1 MPLYIYQAA
10 YTPESVAAQIREPA
24 DRFEAVRPAF
34 EAMGGKIVVGGY
46 PFGEYDMLAVI
57 EAPDDTTAAGFAL
70 AVVAGGAVRSAS
82 TARLLDGE
90 EWVEASAR
98 SGPPRPSASGAAVS
112 GGGSVGVQRGDAP
125 PSAGVAALL
134 LRFGIRLG
142 GRQAVVRLLVVVAW
156 VGERVRAHAPR
167 SVRKGR
173 SKPPRTK

>member
-46 PFGEYDMLAVI
+46 PFGEYDMLVVI

-82 TARLLDGE
+82 TTRLRWPGMGRGLAEGARFRLPACAL
-90 EWVEASAR
+90 AT
-98 SGPPRPSASGAAVS
+98 GPPRAKF
-112 GGGSVGVQRGDAP
+112 VQP
-125 PSAGVAALL
+125 PR
-134 LRFGIRLG
+134 LRRAEDRRPARLG
-142 GRQAVVRLLVVVAW
+142 LGTV
-156 VGERVRAHAPR
+156 
-167 SVRKGR
+167 
-173 SKPPRTK
+173 